1 MKNPILKTSN
11 EVASLPNDL
20 MNFTLRDYFAGQV
33 LQGLIS
39 MEDSHTYDL
48 ATSAKYC
55 YKMADAMLKERSGGT
70 DLIEQQKQAKEQ

>member
-11 EVASLPNDL
+11 EVASLPNEL
-20 MNFTLRDYFAGQV
+20 MNFTLRDHFAGLV

-48 ATSAKYC
+48 YTSAKYC
-55 YKMADAMLKERSGGT
+55 YKMADAMLKERENEN
-70 DLIEQQKQAKEQ
+70 D